1 MRICRTDDMQWR
13 ASVIRGICTLRT
25 FEKKKNIFDYIV
37 EKNIIL
43 KLDLKLFD
51 CTIYSINKVID
62 NAIKNNNYKII
73 KYNIRK
79 YF

>member
-13 ASVIRGICTLRT
+13 ASVIGGICTLRT

-62 NAIKNNNYKII
+62 NAIKII
-73 KYNIRK
+73 TIK
-79 YF
+79 